1 MYIITVTPVRFSF
14 HFFIPFFLY
23 IFFHL
28 FIVFLNTFSF
38 SGLPEIPT
46 DILITEGRRKRSIY
60 LEWDS
65 SAKKLVPDSSNVLY
79 AVEERHYTGRHFI
92 ESRMSDWTICFRSP
106 KPSHILRHFV
116 KPGRWYQFRVAA
128 VNENG
133 TRGFSPPS
141 VRFSI
146 SAGK

>member
-1 MYIITVTPVRFSF
+1 MNNETTYFS
-14 HFFIPFFLY
+14 LY
-23 IFFHL
+23 ITTFSQFDL
-28 FIVFLNTFSF
+28 FIDYLNYVVL
-38 SGLPEIPT
+38 GLPEVPS
-46 DILITEGRRKRSIY
+46 DIVISEGRRKRSVY
-60 LEWDS
+60 LEWK
-65 SAKKLVPDSSNVLY
+65 AAAATPGNTVLY

-92 ESRMSDWTICFRSP
+92 ESRMSDWAMCFRSP

-133 TRGFSPPS
+133 TKGFSPPS

-146 SAGK
+146 SAG